1 MLGAGAGKELA
12 NWIVDGRPEFDLYGY
27 DIRRFCP
34 EVSRSKQW
42 VKERSHEAYAK
53 NYSMVFTHDEPLAG
67 RNMKKDPL
75 HEELSTNGCVFQVND
90 YLVEKNPMRCTSFF
104 TLTTYLHTGKIW
116 LGTSWMVQCK
126 RSSCSKL

>member
-1 MLGAGAGKELA
+1 MLPYIVHENVVEL
-12 NWIVDGRPEFDLYGY
+12 IHRY

-67 RNMKKDPL
+67 RNMKKVGIF
-75 HEELSTNGCVFQVND
+75 E
-90 YLVEKNPMRCTSFF
+90 
-104 TLTTYLHTGKIW
+104 
-116 LGTSWMVQCK
+116 
-126 RSSCSKL
+126 

>member
-1 MLGAGAGKELA
+1 MADMKISLKKL
-12 NWIVDGRPEFDLYGY
+12 IHRY

-67 RNMKKDPL
+67 RNMKKVDIF
-75 HEELSTNGCVFQVND
+75 EKKSTMIVD
-90 YLVEKNPMRCTSFF
+90 YLMSKWLEKKNK
-104 TLTTYLHTGKIW
+104 G
-116 LGTSWMVQCK
+116 
-126 RSSCSKL
+126 